1 MTSEQLRNHYAGA
14 SGDTKAGARRG
25 SNSVLVL
32 GAMPRPSE
40 TARPGR
46 KGPHPVIAAS
56 S

>member
-1 MTSEQLRNHYAGA
+1 MTPEQLRNHHAGA

-32 GAMPRPSE
+32 AMPRPSE
-40 TARPGR
+40 TARPGT